1 MINYYKLLGID
12 KEIDEKKLV
21 GLLNKKIKYFARE
34 KNEVNGED
42 KIFSYILEF
51 LCRRFLTTIK
61 HYGSKENYDKA
72 LGKSYDKIVKVKKPS
87 KESLKKF
94 VLIGTISGV
103 IIGGITAA
111 NLFDVVDVPLYG
123 NEGIDTISQE
133 LEEIG
138 VPNKFLRVS
147 GMRMTDRI
155 AKYVVPENK
164 TEEVSEFNEERSK
177 EYSFRYVLQWEDTY
191 SGLRQRFEATGIGGS
206 CDFAGDEVTIYTRNK
221 QIALEWQRKY
231 DEEKE
236 REKQEYIASITPDH
250 FEQYVVKPGDTVAE
264 IANAFGITAS
274 ELMRFNNNKIPD
286 IYTVYAGD
294 TLRIPV
300 FEKEKTK

>member
-12 KEIDEKKLV
+12 RKLNEEKLMK
-21 GLLNKKIKYFARE
+21 LLNRRIDYLTRKKGKA
-34 KNEVNGED
+34 NGED
-42 KIFSYILEF
+42 KIYTVISEALY
-51 LCRRFLTTIK
+51 RRFLMTIK

-111 NLFDVVDVPLYG
+111 NLFDVVEVPLYD
-123 NEGIDTISQE
+123 NEDIKTISQE

-138 VPNKFLRVS
+138 IPNNFLYTS
-147 GMRMTDRI
+147 GMADRI

-164 TEEVSEFNEERSK
+164 TEEVNEFNEERSK
-177 EYSFRYVLQWEDTY
+177 GYIFKYVLKTGDTS
-191 SGLRQRFEATGIGGS
+191 SGLMQKFEATGIGGS

-236 REKQEYIASITPDH
+236 RKKQEYIASITPDH